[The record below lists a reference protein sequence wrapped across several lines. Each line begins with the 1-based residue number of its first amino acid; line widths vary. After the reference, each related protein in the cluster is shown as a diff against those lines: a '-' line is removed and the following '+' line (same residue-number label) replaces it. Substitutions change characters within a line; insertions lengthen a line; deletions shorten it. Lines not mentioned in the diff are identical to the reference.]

1 MIPIIIIPQPE
12 LAVERLGNCKAVL
25 FDFLA
30 FPSGQPL
37 PLNAQT
43 GTLTSQLQ
51 MESNSW
57 Q

>member
-51 MESNSW
+51 MESNLW